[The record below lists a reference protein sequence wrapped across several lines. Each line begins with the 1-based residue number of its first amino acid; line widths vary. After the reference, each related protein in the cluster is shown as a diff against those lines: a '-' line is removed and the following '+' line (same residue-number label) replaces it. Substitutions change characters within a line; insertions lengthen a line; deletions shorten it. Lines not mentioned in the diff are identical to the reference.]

1 MDQPSPTVLTLQQVA
16 SRLQISVSQVVT
28 LVDAGKLRAFNTG
41 TKTRREL
48 RIKPEWIDEFV
59 EQSTV
64 EPPRKMTRP
73 KEAKREILVK
83 RFLKGVV

>member
-1 MDQPSPTVLTLQQVA
+1 MESPSLPALTLSQVA
-16 SRLQISVSQVVT
+16 GRLQISTSQVVT
-28 LVDAGKLRAFNTG
+28 LIDAGKLRAFNTG

-48 RIKPEWIDEFV
+48 RIKPEWIDNFV

-73 KEAKREILVK
+73 KEAKREVLVR